1 MKEVPKVEFCSI
13 VLSIQYF
20 YTNCKNITQSPTMKH
35 SLSPLYINLTKA
47 EDTSVCLRMH
57 ISTKVNLKKKKSL
70 IQQHKQK

>member
-1 MKEVPKVEFCSI
+1 
-13 VLSIQYF
+13 
-20 YTNCKNITQSPTMKH
+20 MKH

-70 IQQHKQK
+70 IQQHKQNDYSLKFYRDQMHTCVNCRTCRDYALKH